1 MKKKIGIGIAVLVLG
16 AIAVF
21 MLSNPL
27 GGLIKLAI
35 ESLGPDMLQAK
46 ISVSNV
52 KISTADGQGVLKK
65 FNLGNPKGFKT
76 DHAFKADRIEIV
88 IEPTSIAQDII
99 VISKVLIVAPNI
111 IYESS
116 SSGTNFDI
124 LQRNVD
130 TYLGA
135 STSNKGKK
143 DTGKK
148 VIIKSFEIRD
158 AEVNYNGTIDLPLP
172 NIELRDIGKKSGG
185 ASFAQ
190 VSKRVFSE
198 LNSKLSFSKSSV
210 IDSVGAAAKGAGSAA
225 KGAGNAIKGLFG
237 K

>member
-1 MKKKIGIGIAVLVLG
+1 MKKKLGIGIAALVLG
-16 AIAVF
+16 TVVVF

-27 GGLIKLAI
+27 GNLVKLAI

-46 ISVSNV
+46 ISVSSV
-52 KISTADGQGVLKK
+52 KISTTDGKGVLKK

-88 IEPTSIAQDII
+88 IEPTSIAQDTI

-111 IYESS
+111 IYESGS
-116 SSGTNFDI
+116 NGTNFDI

-135 STSNKGKK
+135 STSDKNNK
-143 DTGKK
+143 DSGKK

-158 AEVNYNGTIDLPLP
+158 AEVNYNGTIDLPIP

-190 VSKRVFSE
+190 VSKKIFSE

-210 IDSVGAAAKGAGSAA
+210 IDSVGSAA